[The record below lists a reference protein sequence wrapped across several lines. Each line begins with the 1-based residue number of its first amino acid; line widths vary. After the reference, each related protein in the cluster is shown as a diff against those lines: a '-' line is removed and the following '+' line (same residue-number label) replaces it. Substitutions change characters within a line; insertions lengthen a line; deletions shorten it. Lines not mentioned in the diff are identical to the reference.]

1 MQRSARLFLKRLLS
15 VFLGLFSVPTIGY
28 ACYLIWCWIRI
39 HTSDV
44 YYADYWYATT
54 ALVFLG
60 LGFLS
65 LSAGLYAVW
74 RRSFYGLLFVVPVFI
89 GLAAMV
95 TIPDVLPHGYSSIAD
110 TNYLSDVTAFFR
122 VWYESQHQFPAN
134 ESEFKEALRKGPE
147 AWQYRVGP
155 APTSRYKQRGD
166 SVPYQIVIVT
176 NALGPRVTDVS
187 QRPAVIYYCVSGDL
201 QEFWVT
207 MTSLQSDVAST
218 AHISHVAGLPDE
230 PLELVHAA
238 GRNYPVEQR

>member
-1 MQRSARLFLKRLLS
+1 MQRSARLFLKGLLS

-65 LSAGLYAVW
+65 LWAGLYAVW
-74 RRSFYGLLFVVPVFI
+74 RRSLYGLLFVIPVFV

-95 TIPDVLPHGYSSIAD
+95 TIPNLPPHGFSLMAD

-122 VWYESQHQFPAN
+122 VWYEDQHKFPAN
-134 ESEFKEALRKGPE
+134 ESEFREALRKGPE

-155 APTSRYKQRGD
+155 APTSRYMQRDD
-166 SVPYQIVIVT
+166 SLPYEIVVVT
-176 NALGPRVTDVS
+176 NALGPRS
-187 QRPAVIYYCVSGDL
+187 QMFRNGPA
-201 QEFWVT
+201 
-207 MTSLQSDVAST
+207 
-218 AHISHVAGLPDE
+218 
-230 PLELVHAA
+230 
-238 GRNYPVEQR
+238 